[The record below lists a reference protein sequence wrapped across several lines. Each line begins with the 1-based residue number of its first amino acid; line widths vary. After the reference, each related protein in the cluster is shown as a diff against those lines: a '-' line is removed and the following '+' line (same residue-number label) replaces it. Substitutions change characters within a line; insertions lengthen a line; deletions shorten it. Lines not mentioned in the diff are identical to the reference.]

1 MLVFVQ
7 AMEQRVSRSRGC
19 GPRRRRQRRWR
30 TSIPLRR
37 DVFGRPPVRGTQDAD
52 ALDWRRW
59 RRGRLA
65 TTALWILS
73 AAPKLALRFD
83 RHRGRTAFD
92 EQHAALQWNSALP
105 VQADESR
112 EVAFGEAVA
121 VPGCRHAPVPLTN
134 ADGLQANSPGTLTI
148 PTNRHAGVR
157 TNLTRSRGVERWPFN
172 DDRAFQCCVAWGTLF
187 LNLLLRQQ
195 K

>member
-1 MLVFVQ
+1 MRSAL
-7 AMEQRVSRSRGC
+7 ERVSRSRGC

-30 TSIPLRR
+30 PVNTLAPGRVWAATGTGHTGRGCLGLAPLAAWKAR
-37 DVFGRPPVRGTQDAD
+37 DYGAMDLVSGAETRTAIRPTP
-52 ALDWRRW
+52 
-59 RRGRLA
+59 
-65 TTALWILS
+65 
-73 AAPKLALRFD
+73 
-83 RHRGRTAFD
+83 GRTAFD
-92 EQHAALQWNSALP
+92 EQHAALQWSSALP

-157 TNLTRSRGVERWPFN
+157 TNLTRSRGAERWPFN
-172 DDRAFQCCVAWGTLF
+172 DDRAFQCCVAWGTFF